1 MPFFMNL
8 TKLHD
13 YYKDTSG
20 VVTDSRKLTQNCFF
34 IALRGDNFDGNQ
46 FAETA
51 IAQGAKYALVD
62 RPEIAKKSDRLLL
75 VDNTLESLQEL
86 AQYHRNKLKA
96 KIIALTGSNGKT
108 TTKELIISVL
118 GRKFDTKA
126 TKGNLNNHIGV
137 PLTLLDFDQNTEI
150 GIVEMGANH
159 QKEIDFLCQL
169 AQPDIGLITN
179 FGEAHLEGFGG
190 VEGVI
195 KGKSELYKYLSQTN
209 GTIILNIDDSIQSK
223 WESYSPHYT
232 FGEDAKADCR
242 LEYLKRKSQPLAIS
256 TKGKTIES
264 QLFGEYNYSNIAVA
278 VALGEFFD
286 LNLEQIEE
294 GISGYRPTNNRS
306 QIIHKGTNKITLDA
320 YNANPSSMKASITS
334 FVDNREKKGVVIL
347 GDMFELGTQTASAHQ
362 EILNLVVGTNVED
375 ILVVGKYFFKTQT
388 QDPRVQYFSTLEEI
402 KNFLIQNPFDKSDI
416 LIKGSRGMTL
426 ETLLEQI

>member
-1 MPFFMNL
+1 MNL
-8 TKLHD
+8 TQLHD

-20 VVTDSRKLTQNCFF
+20 VVTDSRKLIQNCFF
-34 IALRGDNFDGNQ
+34 IALRGENFDGNQ

-75 VDNTLESLQEL
+75 VDHTLESLQEL

-108 TTKELIISVL
+108 TTKELIMSVL
-118 GRKFDTKA
+118 GNKFDTKA

-195 KGKSELYKYLSQTN
+195 KGKSELYKYLSQTK
-209 GTIILNIDDSIQSK
+209 GTIILNIDDSIQNK
-223 WESYSPHYT
+223 WKSYSPHYT

-306 QIIHKGTNKITLDA
+306 QIILKGTNKITLDA

-334 FVDNREKKGVVIL
+334 FVNNREKKGVVIL

-362 EILNLVVGTNVED
+362 EILNLVVETNVED

-388 QDPRVQYFSTLEEI
+388 QDPRVQFFSTLEEI

-426 ETLLEQI
+426 ETLLEQL

>member
-1 MPFFMNL
+1 MNL
-8 TKLHD
+8 TQLHD
-13 YYKDTSG
+13 YYKETSG
-20 VVTDSRKLTQNCFF
+20 VVTDSRKLIQNCFF
-34 IALRGDNFDGNQ
+34 IALRGENFDGNQ

-62 RPEIAKKSDRLLL
+62 RPEIAEKSDRLLL

-108 TTKELIISVL
+108 TTKELIMSVL
-118 GRKFDTKA
+118 GKKFDTKA

-195 KGKSELYKYLSQTN
+195 KGKSELYKYLSQIK

-232 FGEDAKADCR
+232 FGEDAKAYCR

-278 VALGEFFD
+278 VALGKFFD

-334 FVDNREKKGVVIL
+334 FVNNREKKGVVIL

-362 EILNLVVGTNVED
+362 EILNLVVETNVED

-416 LIKGSRGMTL
+416 LIKGSRRMTL
-426 ETLLEQI
+426 ETLLEQL

>member
-1 MPFFMNL
+1 MNL
-8 TKLHD
+8 TQLHD

-20 VVTDSRKLTQNCFF
+20 VVTDSRKLIQNCFF
-34 IALRGDNFDGNQ
+34 IALRGENFDGNQ

-169 AQPDIGLITN
+169 TQPDIGLITN

-195 KGKSELYKYLSQTN
+195 KGKCELYKYLSQTR
-209 GTIILNIDDSIQSK
+209 GTIILNIDDSIQNK
-223 WESYSPHYT
+223 WKSYSPHYT

-256 TKGKTIES
+256 TEGKTIES

-278 VALGEFFD
+278 VALGKFFD

-334 FVDNREKKGVVIL
+334 FVNNREKKGVVIL

-362 EILNLVVGTNVED
+362 EILNLVVETNVED

-388 QDPRVQYFSTLEEI
+388 QDPRVQFFSTLEEI

-426 ETLLEQI
+426 ETLLEQL

>member
-1 MPFFMNL
+1 MNL
-8 TKLHD
+8 TQLHD
-13 YYKDTSG
+13 YYKDASG

-34 IALRGDNFDGNQ
+34 IALRGENFDGNQ

-108 TTKELIISVL
+108 TTKELIMSVL
-118 GRKFDTKA
+118 GKKFDTKA

-334 FVDNREKKGVVIL
+334 FVNNREKKGVVIL

-362 EILNLVVGTNVED
+362 EILNLVVETNVED

-388 QDPRVQYFSTLEEI
+388 QDPRVQYFSTMEEI

>member
-108 TTKELIISVL
+108 TTKELIMSVL
-118 GRKFDTKA
+118 GKKFDTKA

-195 KGKSELYKYLSQTN
+195 KGKSELYKYLSQTK
-209 GTIILNIDDSIQSK
+209 GTIILNIDDSIQNK
-223 WESYSPHYT
+223 WKSYSPHYT

-256 TKGKTIES
+256 TEGKTIES

-278 VALGEFFD
+278 VALGKFFD

-402 KNFLIQNPFDKSDI
+402 KNFLIQNPFEKSDI

>member
-1 MPFFMNL
+1 MNL
-8 TKLHD
+8 TQLHD
-13 YYKDTSG
+13 YYKDASG

-34 IALRGDNFDGNQ
+34 IALRGENFDGNQ

-108 TTKELIISVL
+108 TTKELIMSVL
-118 GRKFDTKA
+118 GKKFDTKA

-362 EILNLVVGTNVED
+362 EILNLVVETNVED

-388 QDPRVQYFSTLEEI
+388 QDPRVQYFSTMEEI

>member
-1 MPFFMNL
+1 MNL
-8 TKLHD
+8 TQLHD
-13 YYKDTSG
+13 YYKETSG
-20 VVTDSRKLTQNCFF
+20 VVTDSRKLIQNCFF
-34 IALRGDNFDGNQ
+34 IALRGENFDGNQ

-62 RPEIAKKSDRLLL
+62 RPEIAEKSDRLLL

-108 TTKELIISVL
+108 TTKELIMSVL
-118 GRKFDTKA
+118 GKKFDTKA

-195 KGKSELYKYLSQTN
+195 KGKSELYKYLSQIK

-232 FGEDAKADCR
+232 FGEDAKAYCR

-256 TKGKTIES
+256 TEGKTIES

-278 VALGEFFD
+278 VALGKFFD

-334 FVDNREKKGVVIL
+334 FVNNREKKGVVIL

-362 EILNLVVGTNVED
+362 EILNLVVETNVED

>member
-402 KNFLIQNPFDKSDI
+402 KNFLIQNPFEKSDI

>member
-1 MPFFMNL
+1 MNL
-8 TKLHD
+8 TQLHD
-13 YYKDTSG
+13 YYKDASG

-34 IALRGDNFDGNQ
+34 IALRGENFDGNQ

-62 RPEIAKKSDRLLL
+62 RPEIAEKSDRLLL

-108 TTKELIISVL
+108 TTKELIMSVL
-118 GRKFDTKA
+118 GKKFDTKA

-195 KGKSELYKYLSQTN
+195 KGKSELYKYLSQIK

-334 FVDNREKKGVVIL
+334 FVNNREKKGVVIL

-362 EILNLVVGTNVED
+362 EILNLVVETNVED

>member
-1 MPFFMNL
+1 MNL
-8 TKLHD
+8 TQLHD
-13 YYKDTSG
+13 YYKHTSG
-20 VVTDSRKLTQNCFF
+20 VVTDSRKLIQNCFF
-34 IALRGDNFDGNQ
+34 IALRGENFDGNQ

-62 RPEIAKKSDRLLL
+62 RSEIAKKSDRLLL

-108 TTKELIISVL
+108 TTKELIMSVL
-118 GRKFDTKA
+118 GKKFDTKA

-195 KGKSELYKYLSQTN
+195 KGKSELYKYLSQTK
-209 GTIILNIDDSIQSK
+209 GTIILNIDDSIQNK
-223 WESYSPHYT
+223 WKSYSPHYT

-256 TKGKTIES
+256 TEGKTIES

-278 VALGEFFD
+278 VALGKFFD

-334 FVDNREKKGVVIL
+334 FVNNREKKGVVIL

-362 EILNLVVGTNVED
+362 EILNLVVETNVED

-388 QDPRVQYFSTLEEI
+388 QDPRVKFFSTLEEI

-426 ETLLEQI
+426 ETLLEQL

>member
-1 MPFFMNL
+1 MNL
-8 TKLHD
+8 TQLHD

-20 VVTDSRKLTQNCFF
+20 VVTDSRKLIQNCFF
-34 IALRGDNFDGNQ
+34 IALRGENFDGNQ

-108 TTKELIISVL
+108 TTKELIMSVL
-118 GRKFDTKA
+118 GKKFDTKA

-190 VEGVI
+190 VLIGLPFPHSSDYNSWTLVR
-195 KGKSELYKYLSQTN
+195 LSPN
-209 GTIILNIDDSIQSK
+209 
-223 WESYSPHYT
+223 
-232 FGEDAKADCR
+232 
-242 LEYLKRKSQPLAIS
+242 S
-256 TKGKTIES
+256 T
-264 QLFGEYNYSNIAVA
+264 
-278 VALGEFFD
+278 
-286 LNLEQIEE
+286 
-294 GISGYRPTNNRS
+294 
-306 QIIHKGTNKITLDA
+306 
-320 YNANPSSMKASITS
+320 
-334 FVDNREKKGVVIL
+334 
-347 GDMFELGTQTASAHQ
+347 
-362 EILNLVVGTNVED
+362 
-375 ILVVGKYFFKTQT
+375 
-388 QDPRVQYFSTLEEI
+388 
-402 KNFLIQNPFDKSDI
+402 
-416 LIKGSRGMTL
+416 
-426 ETLLEQI
+426 

>member
-1 MPFFMNL
+1 MNL
-8 TKLHD
+8 TQLHD
-13 YYKDTSG
+13 YYKDASG
-20 VVTDSRKLTQNCFF
+20 VVTDSRKLIQNCFF
-34 IALRGDNFDGNQ
+34 IALRGENFDGNQ

-108 TTKELIISVL
+108 TTKDLIMSVL
-118 GRKFDTKA
+118 GKKFDTKA

-195 KGKSELYKYLSQTN
+195 KGKSELYKYLSQIK

-278 VALGEFFD
+278 VALGKFFD

-334 FVDNREKKGVVIL
+334 FVNNREKKGVVIL

-362 EILNLVVGTNVED
+362 EILNLVVETNVED

-416 LIKGSRGMTL
+416 LIKGSRRMTL
-426 ETLLEQI
+426 ETLLEQL

>member
-1 MPFFMNL
+1 MNL
-8 TKLHD
+8 TQLHD
-13 YYKDTSG
+13 YYKHTSG
-20 VVTDSRKLTQNCFF
+20 VVTDSRKLIQNCFF
-34 IALRGDNFDGNQ
+34 IALRGENFDGNQ

-62 RPEIAKKSDRLLL
+62 RPEIAEKSDRLLL

-108 TTKELIISVL
+108 TTKELIMSVL
-118 GRKFDTKA
+118 GKKFDTKA

-195 KGKSELYKYLSQTN
+195 KGKSELYKYLSQTK
-209 GTIILNIDDSIQSK
+209 GTIILNIDDSIQNK
-223 WESYSPHYT
+223 WKSYSPHYT

-256 TKGKTIES
+256 TEGKTIES

-278 VALGEFFD
+278 VALGKFFD

-334 FVDNREKKGVVIL
+334 FVNNREKKGVVIL

-362 EILNLVVGTNVED
+362 EILNLVVETNVED

-388 QDPRVQYFSTLEEI
+388 QDPRVQFFSTLEEI

-426 ETLLEQI
+426 ETLLEQL

>member
-1 MPFFMNL
+1 MNL
-8 TKLHD
+8 TQLHD

-20 VVTDSRKLTQNCFF
+20 VVTDSRKLIQNCFF
-34 IALRGDNFDGNQ
+34 IALRGENFDGNQ

-108 TTKELIISVL
+108 TTKELIMSVL
-118 GRKFDTKA
+118 GKKFDTKA

-137 PLTLLDFDQNTEI
+137 PLTLLDFDQYTEI

-195 KGKSELYKYLSQTN
+195 KGKSELYKYLSQTK
-209 GTIILNIDDSIQSK
+209 GTVILNIDDSIQKK
-223 WESYSPHYT
+223 WESYSPHFT
-232 FGEDAKADCR
+232 FGEDAEADCR

-256 TKGKTIES
+256 TEGKTIES

-278 VALGEFFD
+278 VALGKFFD

-306 QIIHKGTNKITLDA
+306 QIIQKGTNKITLDA

-334 FVDNREKKGVVIL
+334 FVNNREKKGVVIL
-347 GDMFELGTQTASAHQ
+347 GDMFELGKQTASAHQ
-362 EILNLVVGTNVED
+362 EILNLVLETNVED
-375 ILVVGKYFFKTQT
+375 ILVVGKHFFKTQT
-388 QDPRVQYFSTLEEI
+388 QDPRVQFFSTLEEI

-426 ETLLEQI
+426 ETLLEQL

>member
-1 MPFFMNL
+1 MNL
-8 TKLHD
+8 THLHD
-13 YYKDTSG
+13 YYKETSG
-20 VVTDSRKLTQNCFF
+20 VVTDSRKLIQNCFF
-34 IALRGDNFDGNQ
+34 IALRGENFDGNQ

-108 TTKELIISVL
+108 TTKELIMSVL
-118 GRKFDTKA
+118 GKKFDTKA

-195 KGKSELYKYLSQTN
+195 KGKSELYKYLSQIK

-232 FGEDAKADCR
+232 FGEDAKAYCR

-256 TKGKTIES
+256 TEGKTIES

-278 VALGEFFD
+278 VALGKFFD

-334 FVDNREKKGVVIL
+334 FVNNREKKGVVIL

-362 EILNLVVGTNVED
+362 EILNLVVETNVED

-416 LIKGSRGMTL
+416 LIKGSRRMTL
-426 ETLLEQI
+426 ETLLEQL

>member
-1 MPFFMNL
+1 MNL
-8 TKLHD
+8 TQLHD
-13 YYKDTSG
+13 YYKETSG
-20 VVTDSRKLTQNCFF
+20 VVTDSRKLIQNCFF
-34 IALRGDNFDGNQ
+34 IALRGENFDGNQ

-62 RPEIAKKSDRLLL
+62 RPEIAEKSDRLLL

-108 TTKELIISVL
+108 TTKELIMSVL
-118 GRKFDTKA
+118 GKKFDTKA

-195 KGKSELYKYLSQTN
+195 KGKSELYKYLSQIK

-232 FGEDAKADCR
+232 FGEDAKAYCR

-256 TKGKTIES
+256 TEGKTIES

-278 VALGEFFD
+278 VALGKFFD

-334 FVDNREKKGVVIL
+334 FVNNREKKGVVIL

-362 EILNLVVGTNVED
+362 EILNLVVETNVED

-416 LIKGSRGMTL
+416 LIKGSRRMTL
-426 ETLLEQI
+426 ETLLEQL

>member
-1 MPFFMNL
+1 MNL
-8 TKLHD
+8 TQLHD

-20 VVTDSRKLTQNCFF
+20 VVTDSRKLIQNCFF
-34 IALRGDNFDGNQ
+34 IALRGENFDGNQ

-108 TTKELIISVL
+108 TTKELIMSVL
-118 GRKFDTKA
+118 GKKFDTKA

-195 KGKSELYKYLSQTN
+195 KGKSELYKYLSQTK
-209 GTIILNIDDSIQSK
+209 GTIILNIDDSIQNK
-223 WESYSPHYT
+223 WKSYSPHYT

-256 TKGKTIES
+256 TEGKTIES

-278 VALGEFFD
+278 VALGKFFD

-334 FVDNREKKGVVIL
+334 FVNNREKKGVVIL

-362 EILNLVVGTNVED
+362 EILNLVVETNVED

-388 QDPRVQYFSTLEEI
+388 QDPRVQFFSTLEEI

-426 ETLLEQI
+426 ETLLEQL

>member
-1 MPFFMNL
+1 MNL
-8 TKLHD
+8 TQLHD
-13 YYKDTSG
+13 YYKDASG

-34 IALRGDNFDGNQ
+34 IALRGENFDGNQ

-108 TTKELIISVL
+108 TTKELIMSVL
-118 GRKFDTKA
+118 GKKFDTKA

-232 FGEDAKADCR
+232 FGEDAKAYCR

-256 TKGKTIES
+256 TEGKTIES

-278 VALGEFFD
+278 VALGKFFD

-334 FVDNREKKGVVIL
+334 FVNNREKKGVVIL

-362 EILNLVVGTNVED
+362 EILNLVVETNVED

-416 LIKGSRGMTL
+416 LIKGSRRMTL
-426 ETLLEQI
+426 ETLLEQL

>member
-1 MPFFMNL
+1 MNL
-8 TKLHD
+8 TQLHD
-13 YYKDTSG
+13 YYKDASG

-34 IALRGDNFDGNQ
+34 IALRGENFDGNQ

-108 TTKELIISVL
+108 TTKELIMSVL
-118 GRKFDTKA
+118 GKKFDTKA

-232 FGEDAKADCR
+232 FGEDAKAYCR

-256 TKGKTIES
+256 TEGKTIES

-278 VALGEFFD
+278 VALGKFFD

-334 FVDNREKKGVVIL
+334 FVNNREKKGVVIL

-362 EILNLVVGTNVED
+362 EILNLVVETNVED

-388 QDPRVQYFSTLEEI
+388 QDPRVQYFSTMEEI